1 MVIPQLHNI
10 SKSPVTI
17 GVLGYNKKLK
27 LKIFRPTF
35 FGVGRNTE
43 QIKGTYADAFASK
56 KRWAL
61 SLTNL
66 TIRS

>member
-1 MVIPQLHNI
+1 MPHGG
-10 SKSPVTI
+10 SRSVT
-17 GVLGYNKKLK
+17 Y
-27 LKIFRPTF
+27 
-35 FGVGRNTE
+35 
-43 QIKGTYADAFASK
+43 IKGTYADALASK